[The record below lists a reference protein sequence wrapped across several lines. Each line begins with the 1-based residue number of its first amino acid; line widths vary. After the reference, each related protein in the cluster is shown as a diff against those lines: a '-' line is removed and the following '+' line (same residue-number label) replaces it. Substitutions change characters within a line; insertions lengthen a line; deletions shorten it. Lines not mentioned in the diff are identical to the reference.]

1 MYTVLKECLWP
12 WPFSWQVWH
21 CLLWCYFI
29 RYEPPHDK
37 TNKMAWD
44 GCPGWSE
51 SSLGTHV
58 ILLVLS
64 CCGSII
70 MFVFQR
76 HRVRIIPVTQ
86 ALYRWK
92 DTDSDFFVYGFE
104 KKVHAPSY
112 PQQCCC
118 GCSLLWDAPSNSY
131 FKKSPWKWRTS
142 PRKLEP
148 LATHW
153 AHSEDS
159 DQTGRMPRLIWV
171 FAGLTVTLLVLS
183 CRGTIMDI
191 GDIWFLNVKSN
202 FRSNPIHSFT
212 EKNHNFLFLLWFI
225 IA

>member
-1 MYTVLKECLWP
+1 MDAYGINRFSHDVAQYFSLCTPVLKECLWP

-21 CLLWCYFI
+21 CLLWSYFI

-131 FKKSPWKWRTS
+131 CKKSPWKWRTS
-142 PRKLEP
+142 PHLTQAVLPRRSSHKSLNDWKL
-148 LATHW
+148 LYII
-153 AHSEDS
+153 
-159 DQTGRMPRLIWV
+159 QIWSHISPV
-171 FAGLTVTLLVLS
+171 
-183 CRGTIMDI
+183 
-191 GDIWFLNVKSN
+191 
-202 FRSNPIHSFT
+202 
-212 EKNHNFLFLLWFI
+212 
-225 IA
+225 